1 MSAGNV
7 TCGFKVLKPGFLT
20 LITDRGRFG
29 YHRIGLTTGG
39 PVDPMAFRWAN
50 RLLGN
55 DDNASLLEA
64 SFGGLSLEAQV
75 DTALVLTGANAPL
88 SINGVDAEMW
98 RSHAIKAGDKIELG
112 FATEGCRSYLAVAG
126 GFNIDA
132 EFGSSATVAR
142 ESIGGLN
149 GEKLSAGDVLP
160 CVSHTGHPLKVLP
173 EASRPSYSDDIS
185 LRVIPGYQQQ
195 HFSRYQQRLFF
206 SSEYEVSDRCDRMG
220 YRLTGAE
227 IKPSIDGIL
236 SEGICLGAIQV
247 PADGQPIV
255 LLNDRQTIGG
265 YPKIGS
271 VVSLDV
277 ARLGQCMP
285 GVKLRFEPVTIDSA
299 HNALCL
305 AESYFHRTEMVSV

>member
-1 MSAGNV
+1 MKPVN
-7 TCGFKVLKPGFLT
+7 GFKVLKPGILT
-20 LITDRGRFG
+20 LITDSGRFG
-29 YHRIGLTTGG
+29 KHRIGLTTGG
-39 PVDPMAFRWAN
+39 PIDPFAFRWAN

-55 DDNASLLEA
+55 NQNASALEA
-64 SFGGLSLEAQV
+64 SFGGLVLEAEV
-75 DTALVLTGANAPL
+75 DSSLVVTGATAPL
-88 SINGVDAEMW
+88 KINGLDAELW
-98 RSHAIKAGDKIELG
+98 RVHAVSAGDKIELG

-126 GFNIDA
+126 GFHI
-132 EFGSSATVAR
+132 EESFGSTATVVR
-142 ESIGGLN
+142 ESLGGLA
-149 GEKLSAGDVLP
+149 GDKLKAGDVLP
-160 CVSHTGHPLKVLP
+160 ANSVSDVVAKVLP
-173 EASRPSYSDDIS
+173 EHLRPDYTLDPV
-185 LRVIPGYQQQ
+185 LRVIPGYQQ
-195 HFSRYQQRLFF
+195 HAFSRFQQRLFF
-206 SSEYEVSDRCDRMG
+206 GSDYEVSDRCDRMG

-271 VVSLDV
+271 MMSLDV

-285 GVKLRFEPVTIDSA
+285 GTKISFKAVTIDCA

-305 AESYFHRTEMVSV
+305 AESHFQRSEAVSL